1 MSQAL
6 NDAAAAVSKT
16 KMQSSARAFVLKWLA
31 AKSGPS
37 SPVAAT
43 ASAAAPAMPVGA
55 DTDGAPLKRS
65 KSLSAEAA
73 AGGAVAVAPNDGT
86 EEAGLVTRCVAF
98 SPHHCNDDKMRYGL
112 REICNQCFNAYLAVV
127 VHRNSIR
134 KFVPFWNMALK
145 TCRNRFLFDILR
157 AAKSN
162 PSEFRYVQ
170 APVCGSQCP
179 DLNILTLDRHFKWK
193 NRASV
198 AFRSL
203 YPDTARETSSGSP
216 KQYVLS
222 LLACSPA
229 CYC

>member
-6 NDAAAAVSKT
+6 NDAVAAVTAVSKT

-31 AKSGPS
+31 AKGGPS

-43 ASAAAPAMPVGA
+43 ASAAAPVGA
-55 DTDGAPLKRS
+55 DTDGAPLKRP
-65 KSLSAEAA
+65 KSALAA

-98 SPHHCNDDKMRYGL
+98 SQHHCNDPPMRYDL
-112 REICNQCFNAYLAVV
+112 REICNQCFNSYLAVV